1 MRVAGL
7 HTDLR
12 GVRFCGKVNSFA
24 WAHSA
29 PNGFFMV
36 VTREELN
43 PCTIQLKIEVASDDV
58 RGAFDRAFKKL
69 TKGIKIP
76 GFRPGAAPK
85 HMLEQA
91 VDPNRV
97 TELAADIIVR
107 DNFSKALEQEKL
119 EPHSQPSISIEKLD
133 LEEAK
138 CEFTAKVP
146 LPPKVE
152 LGDYRKL
159 SATFP
164 AYEVSDDEVEQQVD
178 ELRKG
183 RSTRQAVV
191 DRGIQPGDVAVLN
204 IRVEGEAEGRNF
216 MTIAGQ
222 TFKDLDE
229 AIVGLKPDEIKSL
242 ELTFPEN
249 FQEKDWAGKK
259 HKAHVSVRSI
269 SAQQLPQLDDAFAQ
283 SLNLENL
290 DELKVRVRAAI
301 ERAKQSIVDDYV
313 NEQLLESLLEQ
324 SQVAVPDTMW
334 EQVAMRRLN
343 DLAAEQANK
352 GKTMEQYAE
361 ETGMSI
367 EELIGAWQDE
377 AKTHVKRAVIVQKIF
392 ELESMQLSD
401 ADLNRELFDM
411 AREYNTDPKDLFE
424 AMRKQGALS
433 ELQFRSVFR
442 KVTDFL
448 RSIADLKAT
457 EEEAT
462 AKSKKSKKS

>member
-1 MRVAGL
+1 
-7 HTDLR
+7 
-12 GVRFCGKVNSFA
+12 
-24 WAHSA
+24 
-29 PNGFFMV
+29 MV

-43 PCTIQLKIEVASDDV
+43 PCTIQLKIDVASDDV

-97 TELAADIIVR
+97 AELAADMIVR
-107 DNFSKALEQEKL
+107 ENFTKALAQEKL

-133 LEEAK
+133 PEEAK

-152 LGDYRKL
+152 LADYRNL

-164 AYEVSDDEVEQQVD
+164 AFQVTDEEVDQQVE

-204 IRVEGEAEGRNF
+204 IRIEGEADGRNF

-229 AIVGLKPDEIKSL
+229 AIIGLKPDEIKSL
-242 ELTFPEN
+242 ELTFPDN

-259 HKAHVSVRSI
+259 HKVHVSVRSI
-269 SAQQLPQLDDAFAQ
+269 SAQQLPELDDSFAK

-290 DELKVRVRAAI
+290 DELKSRVRQAL

-313 NEQLLESLLEQ
+313 NEQLLETLLEK
-324 SQVAVPDTMW
+324 SEVAVPDTMW

-343 DLAAEQANK
+343 DLAMEQANK
-352 GKTMEQYAE
+352 GKSMEQYAE
-361 ETGMSI
+361 EAGMSL
-367 EELIGAWQDE
+367 EELIAAWQEE

-392 ELESMQLSD
+392 ELESMQLTD

-411 AREYNTDPKDLFE
+411 AREYNTEPKELFE
-424 AMRKQGALS
+424 AMRKQNALS

-448 RSIADLKAT
+448 RSTADLKAIDD
-457 EEEAT
+457 EAPPK
-462 AKSKKSKKS
+462 AKKSKKS

>member
-1 MRVAGL
+1 
-7 HTDLR
+7 
-12 GVRFCGKVNSFA
+12 
-24 WAHSA
+24 
-29 PNGFFMV
+29 MV

-43 PCTIQLKIEVASDDV
+43 PCTIQLKIDVASDDV

-69 TKGIKIP
+69 TKGIKVP

-97 TELAADIIVR
+97 AELAADMIVR

-133 LEEAK
+133 LAEAK
-138 CEFTAKVP
+138 CEFTAKIP
-146 LPPKVE
+146 LPPQVE
-152 LGDYRKL
+152 LADYRKL
-159 SATFP
+159 SATYP
-164 AYEVSDDEVEQQVD
+164 AFQVSDEEVDQQVD

-222 TFKDLDE
+222 TFKDLDD

-242 ELTFPEN
+242 ELTFPDN

-269 SAQQLPQLDDAFAQ
+269 SAQQMPELDDAFAQ
-283 SLNLENL
+283 SLNIENL
-290 DELKVRVRAAI
+290 DELKTRVRDAI
-301 ERAKQSIVDDYV
+301 TRAKQAIVDDYV
-313 NEQLLESLLEQ
+313 NEQLLESLLEK
-324 SQVAVPDTMW
+324 SEVAVPDTMW

-352 GKTMEQYAE
+352 GKSMEQYAQE
-361 ETGMSI
+361 AGMSV
-367 EELIGAWQDE
+367 EELINAWQEE

-392 ELESMQLSD
+392 ELESMQLTD
-401 ADLNRELFDM
+401 ADLNRELFEM
-411 AREYNTDPKDLFE
+411 AREYNTDPKELLA
-424 AMRKQGALS
+424 AMRKQNALS

-448 RSIADLKAT
+448 RSTADLAAI
-457 EEEAT
+457 EEGA
-462 AKSKKSKKS
+462 APQKPKKSKKS